1 MPRAQFVCLN
11 CHRASIAFYWI
22 FEESWRNI
30 FETTLATGPRFF
42 PGIIILDLAEVQPG
56 QKNLSNL
63 CCLCNQHTQISHC
76 NEKKHQDYFSTSR

>member
-1 MPRAQFVCLN
+1 MPSAQPIFLN
-11 CHRASIAFYWI
+11 LDRASIAFYWI

-63 CCLCNQHTQISHC
+63 CCLCNQLTKISHC
-76 NEKKHQDYFSTSR
+76 KKNYQDHFSTSR